1 MTDPTACPD
10 SFIDLAHRLA
20 DAGGEIARRYF
31 RAGVAVDLKDDASPV
46 TVADREIEAAMRGLI
61 EAAFPE
67 HGIFGEEQ
75 DAVRLDAEHIWVLDP
90 IDGTRSFIAGVPL
103 FGILICLL
111 EQGRPILGVVDQ
123 PILRERWVGATG
135 HGTTLNGATV
145 QVRACP
151 EIGRAMMFTTTPDM
165 FRGETEVRYNR
176 LKDAVQLVRH
186 GADCYAAGLL
196 ASGHADLMVEGSM
209 QPYDYLPLVPVIEN
223 AGGIATDW
231 SGAPL
236 TLDSGGL
243 MAAAGDPAVH
253 AAALACLAEK

>member
-1 MTDPTACPD
+1 M
-10 SFIDLAHRLA
+10 A

-31 RAGVAVDLKDDASPV
+31 RAGVSVDIKDDASPV
-46 TVADREIEAAMRGLI
+46 TVADREIEAALRDLI
-61 EAAFPE
+61 ESQFPD

-75 DAVRLDAEHIWVLDP
+75 AAVRLDADHIWVLDP

-111 EQGRPILGVVDQ
+111 RGGRPILGVLDQ
-123 PILRERWVGATG
+123 PILRERWIGGAG
-135 HGTTLNGATV
+135 YPTTLNGAPVTA
-145 QVRACP
+145 RACP
-151 EIGRAMMFTTTPDM
+151 ALGRAMMFTTSPDM
-165 FRGETEVRYNR
+165 FVGETAARYGR
-176 LKDAVQLVRH
+176 LRERVQLVRH

-231 SGAPL
+231 AGAPL
-236 TLDSGGL
+236 TLYSDGL
-243 MAAAGDPAVH
+243 MVAAGDPAIH
-253 AAALACLAEK
+253 AAALAALSEK

>member
-1 MTDPTACPD
+1 MTDPAACPD
-10 SFIDLAHRLA
+10 IFIDMAHRLA
-20 DAGGEIARRYF
+20 DAGGEIARRHF
-31 RAGVAVDLKDDASPV
+31 RAGVAVDLKDDESPV
-46 TVADREIEAAMRGLI
+46 TVADREIEAAMRALI
-61 EAAFPE
+61 EEAFPD

-75 DAVRLDAEHIWVLDP
+75 DAVRLGAERVWVLDP

-111 EQGRPILGVVDQ
+111 EGGRPVLGMVDQ
-123 PILRERWVGATG
+123 PILRERWIGATG
-135 HGTTLNGATV
+135 HGTTLNGAPV
-145 QVRACP
+145 RVRACP
-151 EIGRAMMFTTTPDM
+151 DIGRAMMFTTTPDM
-165 FRGETEVRYNR
+165 FHGETEVPYNR
-176 LKDAVQLVRH
+176 LKEAVQLVRH

-236 TLDSGGL
+236 TLGSNGL
-243 MAAAGDPAVH
+243 MVAAGDPAAH